1 MECIQIH
8 YEHHAQKAI
17 PVFFKIYTDHYME
30 DISATFYEWVDK
42 TRIYTGSSLCRYIR
56 KKHPKIRALSETQY
70 LNFLMS
76 RKPYKKY
83 F

>member
-1 MECIQIH
+1 MSDLRCIQIH
-8 YEHHAQKAI
+8 YQAAN
-17 PVFFKIYTDHYME
+17 FKIYTDKDME
-30 DISATFYEWVDK
+30 SLEPKFYEWVEK
-42 TRIYTGSSLCRYIR
+42 TKVYTGSSLCRFIR
-56 KKHPKIRALSETQY
+56 KKQPKIRALSENQY